1 MSSLTTPLPN
11 EDGTPNVQTIVTCGG
26 DDVSYQIPLSGPV
39 MFYGTEFTSL
49 YVTTNSVIAFG
60 REDGTYSTWP
70 STPSI
75 SLFSMDW
82 WAIPQQRPDEAFIIS
97 HSHVG
102 FQVTLK
108 VRPFGNNGTAPLTT
122 IVFTASYNPDRTLNL
137 SYYADNVDQ
146 YTTRTGVVLP
156 NGTQQSFEQAGIV
169 EEEEIP
175 VVPGNPPSSET
186 TTRDTDRTDEQSTED
201 TDRTDEQSTEDT
213 DRETDS
219 ETTSRDTDREP
230 DESEQGGG
238 ENSDIM
244 DPIAPQLPVE
254 PKPTE
259 DPAVE
264 PTPEPTPQKPS
275 PQPTISP
282 EKEPTPEPTPSEK
295 PIEEP
300 TENEPE
306 PLPEPN
312 ETEAPEEP
320 ERELEVPELIAN
332 IPLLGNLA
340 ESLVNLLNDLNKV
353 GLDMSPE
360 VRERA
365 QKIVVVSI
373 IVTQIVGVSAAA
385 AMAST
390 SRRKN

>member
-1 MSSLTTPLPN
+1 MSSLRTPLPN
-11 EDGTPNVQTIVTCGG
+11 EDGSPNVQTIVTCGG
-26 DDVSYQIPLSGPV
+26 DDISYQIPLSGPV

-60 REDGTYSTWP
+60 REDGTYWTWP
-70 STPSI
+70 ETPSI

-82 WAIPQQRPDEAFIIS
+82 WAIPQQRSDESFIIS
-97 HSHVG
+97 HSHIG
-102 FQVTLK
+102 FQVTLN
-108 VRPFGNNGTAPLTT
+108 VRPFANYGSAPLTT
-122 IVFTASYNPDRTLNL
+122 IVFTAFYNPDRTLRL
-137 SYYADNVDQ
+137 SYYANNVDQ
-146 YTTRTGVVLP
+146 YTTRTGVILP
-156 NGTQQSFEQAGIV
+156 NDPVPKTFAELAIV
-169 EEEEIP
+169 QDTTIP
-175 VVPGNPPSSET
+175 ATPGDPASSET
-186 TTRDTDRTDEQSTED
+186 TTRDTDRTDEE
-201 TDRTDEQSTEDT
+201 STEDT

-230 DESEQGGG
+230 DGSEQDGS
-238 ENSDIM
+238 ENNDII

-282 EKEPTPEPTPSEK
+282 EKEPTPEPTPSEE

-312 ETEAPEEP
+312 ETETPEP
-320 ERELEVPELIAN
+320 ERELEVPEFIAN
-332 IPLLGNLA
+332 IPLLGDLA
-340 ESLVNLLNDLNKV
+340 ESLVNFFNDLNKV
-353 GLDMSPE
+353 GSDMSPE
-360 VRERA
+360 VREKA
-365 QKIVVVSI
+365 QKIVVVAI
-373 IVTQIVGVSAAA
+373 VVTQIVGVSAVA